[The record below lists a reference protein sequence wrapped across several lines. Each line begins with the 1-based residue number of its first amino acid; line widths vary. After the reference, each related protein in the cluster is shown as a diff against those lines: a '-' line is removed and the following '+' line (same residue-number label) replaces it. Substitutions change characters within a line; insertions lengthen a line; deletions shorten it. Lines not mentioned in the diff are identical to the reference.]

1 MLKGKPRISYAEM
14 SGIGIVF
21 LGVRSSFLSLT
32 EGVVLPCLGCL
43 PSQRMYTYFNTR
55 NFKLKFC
62 KNQYQVINLSEAG
75 AFKEPDLHSLDLGS
89 NIRIFEILFSK
100 HFYTRSLYF

>member
-1 MLKGKPRISYAEM
+1 MQKCLELELYSWVEDLLFCHSLK
-14 SGIGIVF
+14 
-21 LGVRSSFLSLT
+21 
-32 EGVVLPCLGCL
+32 VLPCLGCL

-75 AFKEPDLHSLDLGS
+75 AFKEPDLHSLNLGS
-89 NIRIFEILFSK
+89 KIRIFEILFSK
-100 HFYTRSLYF
+100 HFILLDHYIFKDSWQNI